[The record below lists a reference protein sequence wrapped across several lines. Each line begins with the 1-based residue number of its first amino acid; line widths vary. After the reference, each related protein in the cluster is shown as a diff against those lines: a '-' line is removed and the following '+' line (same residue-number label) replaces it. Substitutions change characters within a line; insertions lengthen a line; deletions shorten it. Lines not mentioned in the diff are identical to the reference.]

1 MKIKVK
7 YIPSVEKIEIDRSRE
22 FWEDEKNADPDMT
35 GYREED
41 I

>member
-1 MKIKVK
+1 MKIKVE
-7 YIPSVEKIEIDRSRE
+7 YVPSVHKIEIDRSYE
-22 FWEDEKNADPDMT
+22 IWEAEKNADPDMT